1 MEWVTG
7 TKVTNSFYQYVF
19 DLSKAF
25 DSLPHC
31 LVLSSL
37 AKVGVCG
44 SLYKWFVSYLSYRRQ
59 RVVLNGTSSSELDVS
74 SGVPQGSILGP
85 LLFLISVNSICDLSF
100 SLKTIISLFADD
112 IILYKEIRC
121 DLDLVAFQ
129 ADVNLVVEWVKD
141 VQ

>member
-1 MEWVTG
+1 M
-7 TKVTNSFYQYVF
+7 
-19 DLSKAF
+19 
-25 DSLPHC
+25 
-31 LVLSSL
+31 LSSL

-100 SLKTIISLFADD
+100 LLKTIISLFADD

-129 ADVNLVVEWVKD
+129 AMSTWWWSGSKMYTSGLTTLRRKL
-141 VQ
+141 